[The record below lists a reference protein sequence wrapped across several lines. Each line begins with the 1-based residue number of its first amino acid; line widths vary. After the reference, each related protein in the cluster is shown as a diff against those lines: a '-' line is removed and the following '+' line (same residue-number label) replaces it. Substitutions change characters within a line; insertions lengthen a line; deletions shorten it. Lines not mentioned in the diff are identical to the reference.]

1 MCILLNVKKHEKTF
15 ALNVDIF
22 KKKTSLSAKLI
33 AAFMAAILGS
43 VLICALLTH
52 SKVESVLNSNM
63 QLTSEQTLNS
73 AMTSLQTYEKTI
85 SIPVDLLTRKDSIKQ
100 LLLEPENYDKYIDNV
115 NDELVAACKVVNGS
129 VRAYYALNDGRT
141 ITGWVQYE
149 ADGSKTAMNTVEN
162 KDLSGKEW
170 YTACQGRKA
179 KVNSIFSYI
188 TAPYVDEE
196 TGEQIITVCQEV
208 KYKDVVQ
215 GVVAMDIDAS
225 ALADYV
231 ENIRLLNTGFV
242 MLVDEQGNI
251 VVDSESNTFADGTV
265 ADLEF
270 FAPLTEEL
278 DKLEEQ
284 KAQLE
289 ENEDPAADDIV
300 LQASYTMRAE
310 GRDCA
315 ITAMTDRIT
324 GWRLLGCI
332 SDQENQKN
340 LININIGTLMAGVIG
355 LIFGCVIAVL
365 TALSFNREIKKL
377 QNATHR
383 VAGGDFSEKI
393 KVTRS
398 DEFGVLE
405 TNFNGMMDDVSEL
418 IHAVEDK
425 SNHILEVA
433 GGISEVAGNTK
444 TTIEQVTQAIDSV
457 AQGAVKQAE
466 STQEAN
472 TEVEHLKNSL
482 DETKEYV
489 SGMNGMTEKANE
501 VSTEGIESV
510 KDLIEKSGKT
520 AEKSKVSL
528 EVMNEMVE
536 SIDKIFYI
544 SDTIADITS
553 QTNLLSLNA
562 SIEAARAGEMGKGF
576 AVVADEIRKLADES
590 KESTDEIKKI
600 ITEITEKSKL
610 VESTMQE
617 NEVLQTEQ
625 QEAINRTEEIFG
637 EIMKQ
642 IEMLGSGME
651 RINALNDTMSANKD
665 LVVDKMGTIA
675 SVSEQSAA
683 ATEEVNAST
692 EQVNVTM
699 EEISEHTET
708 LQAIAKDLMETI
720 NRFKLA

>member
-1 MCILLNVKKHEKTF
+1 MSILMLTF
-15 ALNVDIF
+15 
-22 KKKTSLSAKLI
+22 
-33 AAFMAAILGS
+33 
-43 VLICALLTH
+43 
-52 SKVESVLNSNM
+52 
-63 QLTSEQTLNS
+63 
-73 AMTSLQTYEKTI
+73 
-85 SIPVDLLTRKDSIKQ
+85 
-100 LLLEPENYDKYIDNV
+100 LEPENYDKYIDNV

-365 TALSFNREIKKL
+365 TALSFNHEIKKL

>member
-1 MCILLNVKKHEKTF
+1 M
-15 ALNVDIF
+15 

-149 ADGSKTAMNTVEN
+149 ADGSKTAMNTVDN

-405 TNFNGMMDDVSEL
+405 TNFNGMMDDVSGL

>member
-1 MCILLNVKKHEKTF
+1 M
-15 ALNVDIF
+15 

-405 TNFNGMMDDVSEL
+405 TNFNGMMDDVSGL

-425 SNHILEVA
+425 SNHILDVA
-433 GGISEVAGNTK
+433 GGISYVAGNTK

>member
-1 MCILLNVKKHEKTF
+1 M
-15 ALNVDIF
+15 
-22 KKKTSLSAKLI
+22 
-33 AAFMAAILGS
+33 
-43 VLICALLTH
+43 ICALLTH

-501 VSTEGIESV
+501 VSTEEIESV

>member
-1 MCILLNVKKHEKTF
+1 M
-15 ALNVDIF
+15 

-610 VESTMQE
+610 VESTKQE

>member
-1 MCILLNVKKHEKTF
+1 M
-15 ALNVDIF
+15 

-141 ITGWVQYE
+141 ITGWVRYE

-405 TNFNGMMDDVSEL
+405 TNFNGMMDDVSGL

-720 NRFKLA
+720 NRFRLA

>member
-1 MCILLNVKKHEKTF
+1 M
-15 ALNVDIF
+15 

-625 QEAINRTEEIFG
+625 QEAINLTEEIFG

>member
-1 MCILLNVKKHEKTF
+1 M
-15 ALNVDIF
+15 

-405 TNFNGMMDDVSEL
+405 TNFNGMMDDVSGL

-651 RINALNDTMSANKD
+651 RINALNDTMSANTD

>member
-1 MCILLNVKKHEKTF
+1 M
-15 ALNVDIF
+15 

-405 TNFNGMMDDVSEL
+405 TNFNGMMYDVAGL
-418 IHAVEDK
+418 IHADEDK

>member
-1 MCILLNVKKHEKTF
+1 M
-15 ALNVDIF
+15 

-188 TAPYVDEE
+188 SAPYVDEE

>member
-1 MCILLNVKKHEKTF
+1 M
-15 ALNVDIF
+15 

-405 TNFNGMMDDVSEL
+405 TNFNGMMDDVSGL

-482 DETKEYV
+482 YETKEDV

>member
-1 MCILLNVKKHEKTF
+1 M
-15 ALNVDIF
+15 
-22 KKKTSLSAKLI
+22 KKKTSLSVKLI
-33 AAFMAAILGS
+33 AAFMVAILGS

-52 SKVESVLNSNM
+52 SKVKSVLNSNM
-63 QLTSEQTLNS
+63 QLTSEQTLSS

-85 SIPVDLLTRKDSIKQ
+85 SLPVDLLTRKDSIKQ
-100 LLLEPENYDKYIDNV
+100 LLIEPENYDKYIDNV

-141 ITGWVQYE
+141 ITGWVKYE

-188 TAPYVDEE
+188 TAPYTDEE

-215 GVVAMDIDAS
+215 GVVAMDIEAS

-251 VVDSESNTFADGTV
+251 MVDSESNTFADGTV

-278 DKLEEQ
+278 DNLEEQ

-289 ENEDPAADDIV
+289 ESEDPAADDIV
-300 LQASYTMRAE
+300 LQASYNMRAE
-310 GRDCA
+310 GRNCA
-315 ITAMTDRIT
+315 ITAMTDRVT
-324 GWRLLGCI
+324 GWRMIGCI

-340 LININIGTLMAGVIG
+340 LININIGTLAAGMIG
-355 LIFGCVIAVL
+355 LVFGCVIAVV
-365 TALSFNREIKKL
+365 TAFSFNREIKKL

-405 TNFNGMMDDVSEL
+405 TNFNGMMDDVSGL

-472 TEVEHLKNSL
+472 TQVEHLKNSL

-610 VESTMQE
+610 VEATMQE
-617 NEVLQTEQ
+617 NEVLQSEQ

-699 EEISEHTET
+699 AEISEHTGT

-720 NRFKLA
+720 NRFKLS

>member
-1 MCILLNVKKHEKTF
+1 M
-15 ALNVDIF
+15 

-405 TNFNGMMDDVSEL
+405 TNFNGMMDDVSGL

-501 VSTEGIESV
+501 VSTEGIESL

>member
-1 MCILLNVKKHEKTF
+1 M
-15 ALNVDIF
+15 

-365 TALSFNREIKKL
+365 TALSFNRGIKKL

-405 TNFNGMMDDVSEL
+405 TNFNGMMDDVSGL

>member
-1 MCILLNVKKHEKTF
+1 M
-15 ALNVDIF
+15 

-405 TNFNGMMDDVSEL
+405 TNFNGMMDDVSGL

-683 ATEEVNAST
+683 ATEDVNAST

-720 NRFKLA
+720 NRFRLA

>member
-1 MCILLNVKKHEKTF
+1 M
-15 ALNVDIF
+15 

-405 TNFNGMMDDVSEL
+405 TNFNGMMDDVSGL

-651 RINALNDTMSANKD
+651 RINDLNDTMSANKD

-692 EQVNVTM
+692 E
-699 EEISEHTET
+699 
-708 LQAIAKDLMETI
+708 
-720 NRFKLA
+720 

>member
-1 MCILLNVKKHEKTF
+1 M
-15 ALNVDIF
+15 
-22 KKKTSLSAKLI
+22 KKKTSLSVKLI
-33 AAFMAAILGS
+33 AAFMVAILGS

-52 SKVESVLNSNM
+52 SKVKSVLNSNM
-63 QLTSEQTLNS
+63 QLTSEQTLSS

-85 SIPVDLLTRKDSIKQ
+85 SLPVDLLTRKDSIKQ
-100 LLLEPENYDKYIDNV
+100 LLIEPENYDKYIDNV

-141 ITGWVQYE
+141 ITGWVKYE
-149 ADGSKTAMNTVEN
+149 ADDSKTAMNTVEN

-188 TAPYVDEE
+188 TAPYTDEE

-215 GVVAMDIDAS
+215 GVVAMDIEAS

-251 VVDSESNTFADGTV
+251 MVDSESNTFADGTV

-278 DKLEEQ
+278 DNLEEQ

-289 ENEDPAADDIV
+289 ESEDPAADDIV
-300 LQASYTMRAE
+300 LQASYNMRAE
-310 GRDCA
+310 GRNCA
-315 ITAMTDRIT
+315 ITAMTDRVT
-324 GWRLLGCI
+324 GWRMIGCI
-332 SDQENQKN
+332 NDQENQKN
-340 LININIGTLMAGVIG
+340 LININIGTLAAGMIG
-355 LIFGCVIAVL
+355 LVFGCVIAVV
-365 TALSFNREIKKL
+365 TAFSFNREIKKL

-405 TNFNGMMDDVSEL
+405 TNFNGMMDDVSGL

-472 TEVEHLKNSL
+472 TQVEHLKNSL

-610 VESTMQE
+610 VEATMQE
-617 NEVLQTEQ
+617 NEVLQSEQ

-651 RINALNDTMSANKD
+651 RINTLNENMSANKD

-699 EEISEHTET
+699 AEISEHTGT

-720 NRFKLA
+720 NRFKLS

>member
-1 MCILLNVKKHEKTF
+1 M
-15 ALNVDIF
+15 

-208 KYKDVVQ
+208 KYKDVVK

-377 QNATHR
+377 QNATHH

-405 TNFNGMMDDVSEL
+405 TNFNGMMDDVSGL

>member
-1 MCILLNVKKHEKTF
+1 
-15 ALNVDIF
+15 
-22 KKKTSLSAKLI
+22 
-33 AAFMAAILGS
+33 MAAILGS

-405 TNFNGMMDDVSEL
+405 TNFNGMMDDVSGL

-642 IEMLGSGME
+642 IEMLDSGME

>member
-1 MCILLNVKKHEKTF
+1 M
-15 ALNVDIF
+15 

-215 GVVAMDIDAS
+215 GVVAMNIDAS

-365 TALSFNREIKKL
+365 TALSFNHEIKKL

>member
-1 MCILLNVKKHEKTF
+1 M
-15 ALNVDIF
+15 

-251 VVDSESNTFADGTV
+251 VVDRESNTFADGTV

-405 TNFNGMMDDVSEL
+405 TNFNGMMDDVSGL

>member
-1 MCILLNVKKHEKTF
+1 M
-15 ALNVDIF
+15 

-63 QLTSEQTLNS
+63 QLTSEHTLNS

-405 TNFNGMMDDVSEL
+405 TNFNGMMDDVSGL

>member
-1 MCILLNVKKHEKTF
+1 M
-15 ALNVDIF
+15 

-405 TNFNGMMDDVSEL
+405 TNFNGMMDDVSGL

-466 STQEAN
+466 STQEAK

>member
-1 MCILLNVKKHEKTF
+1 M
-15 ALNVDIF
+15 

-405 TNFNGMMDDVSEL
+405 TNFNGMMDDVSGL

-425 SNHILEVA
+425 SNHILDVA

>member
-1 MCILLNVKKHEKTF
+1 M
-15 ALNVDIF
+15 
-22 KKKTSLSAKLI
+22 
-33 AAFMAAILGS
+33 
-43 VLICALLTH
+43 
-52 SKVESVLNSNM
+52 
-63 QLTSEQTLNS
+63 
-73 AMTSLQTYEKTI
+73 
-85 SIPVDLLTRKDSIKQ
+85 
-100 LLLEPENYDKYIDNV
+100 LEPENYDKYIDNV

-405 TNFNGMMDDVSEL
+405 TNFNGMMDDVSGL

-720 NRFKLA
+720 NRFRLA

>member
-1 MCILLNVKKHEKTF
+1 M
-15 ALNVDIF
+15 

-405 TNFNGMMDDVSEL
+405 TNFNGMMDDVSGL

-665 LVVDKMGTIA
+665 LVVDKM
-675 SVSEQSAA
+675 
-683 ATEEVNAST
+683 
-692 EQVNVTM
+692 
-699 EEISEHTET
+699 
-708 LQAIAKDLMETI
+708 
-720 NRFKLA
+720 

>member
-1 MCILLNVKKHEKTF
+1 M
-15 ALNVDIF
+15 

-405 TNFNGMMDDVSEL
+405 TNFNGMMDDVSGL

-553 QTNLLSLNA
+553 QTNLMSLNA

>member
-1 MCILLNVKKHEKTF
+1 M
-15 ALNVDIF
+15 

-251 VVDSESNTFADGTV
+251 VVNSESNTFADGTV

>member
-1 MCILLNVKKHEKTF
+1 M
-15 ALNVDIF
+15 

-393 KVTRS
+393 KVSRS

-405 TNFNGMMDDVSEL
+405 TNFNGMMDDVSGL

>member
-1 MCILLNVKKHEKTF
+1 M
-15 ALNVDIF
+15 

-405 TNFNGMMDDVSEL
+405 TNFNGMMDDVSGL

-472 TEVEHLKNSL
+472 TEVEYLKNSL

>member
-1 MCILLNVKKHEKTF
+1 M
-15 ALNVDIF
+15 
-22 KKKTSLSAKLI
+22 KKKTSLSVKLI
-33 AAFMAAILGS
+33 AAFMVAILGS

-52 SKVESVLNSNM
+52 SKVKSVLNSNM
-63 QLTSEQTLNS
+63 QLTSEQTLSS

-85 SIPVDLLTRKDSIKQ
+85 SLPVDLLTRKDSIKQ
-100 LLLEPENYDKYIDNV
+100 LLIEPENYDKYIDNV

-141 ITGWVQYE
+141 ITGWVKYE

-188 TAPYVDEE
+188 TAPYTDEE

-215 GVVAMDIDAS
+215 GVVAMDIEAS

-251 VVDSESNTFADGTV
+251 MVDSESNTFADGTV

-278 DKLEEQ
+278 DNLEEQ

-289 ENEDPAADDIV
+289 ESEDPAADDIV
-300 LQASYTMRAE
+300 LQASYNMRAE
-310 GRDCA
+310 GRNCA
-315 ITAMTDRIT
+315 ITAMTDRVT
-324 GWRLLGCI
+324 GWRMIGCI

-340 LININIGTLMAGVIG
+340 LININIGTLAAGMIG
-355 LIFGCVIAVL
+355 LVFGCVIAVV
-365 TALSFNREIKKL
+365 TAFSFNREIKKL

-405 TNFNGMMDDVSEL
+405 TNFNGMMDDVSGL

-472 TEVEHLKNSL
+472 TQVEHLKNSL

-536 SIDKIFYI
+536 SINKIFYI

-610 VESTMQE
+610 VEATMQE
-617 NEVLQTEQ
+617 NEVLQSEQ

-651 RINALNDTMSANKD
+651 RINTLNENMSANKD

-699 EEISEHTET
+699 AEISEHTGT

-720 NRFKLA
+720 NRFKLS

>member
-1 MCILLNVKKHEKTF
+1 M
-15 ALNVDIF
+15 

-85 SIPVDLLTRKDSIKQ
+85 SILVDLLTRKDSIKQ

>member
-1 MCILLNVKKHEKTF
+1 M
-15 ALNVDIF
+15 

-265 ADLEF
+265 ADLEL

-405 TNFNGMMDDVSEL
+405 TNFNGMMDDVSGL